1 MKRFTVAGI
10 FAMIG
15 GGATLL
21 LVASILYSC
30 RQGGQPHDMGTDA
43 GSSARPSHATV
54 VDDAPAE
61 RPVAY
66 APSAQKLSLN
76 RL

>member
-15 GGATLL
+15 GAATLL

-30 RQGGQPHDMGTDA
+30 RQGGHPHEMGNTSP
-43 GSSARPSHATV
+43 SSDEHHAAV
-54 VDDAPAE
+54 VDDAPETPGAH
-61 RPVAY
+61 
-66 APSAQKLSLN
+66 APSSQKLTVAHP
-76 RL
+76 

>member
-15 GGATLL
+15 GAATLL

-43 GSSARPSHATV
+43 HSGGSSHASVVENEVPSVAAHRDRDAT
-54 VDDAPAE
+54 
-61 RPVAY
+61 
-66 APSAQKLSLN
+66 KLTVSHS
-76 RL
+76 